1 VDKISMSA
9 NLIDNMAFEMDLNG
23 HRFIMDANESV
34 GGNNLGPRPKPL
46 LLAGLIGCTG
56 MDVVSILKKMK
67 VELDDLNISVEADAT
82 TEHPKVYENIKLIY
96 KFRGRDL
103 PMDKLEKAVTLSQD
117 RYCGVTAMLRKATDI
132 THEIIIED
140 SQN

>member
-1 VDKISMSA
+1 MDKINMSA
-9 NLIDNMAFEMDLNG
+9 NLIDNMAFEMDLDG
-23 HRFIMDANESV
+23 HKFIMDANEGV

-96 KFRGRDL
+96 KFKGRDL

-117 RYCGVTAMLRKATDI
+117 RYCGVTAMLRKSTDI
-132 THEIIIED
+132 THEIIVED
-140 SQN
+140 SHK

>member
-1 VDKISMSA
+1 MNKVNMSA
-9 NLIDNMAFEMDLNG
+9 NLMDNMAFEFNLDG
-23 HRFIMDANESV
+23 HRLVLDANEDV
-34 GGNNLGPRPKPL
+34 GGSNLGPRPKPL

-67 VELDDLNISVEADAT
+67 VDLDDLNISVEADAT

-96 KFRGRDL
+96 RFRGKDL

-132 THEIIIED
+132 SHEIIVED
-140 SQN
+140 SHK

>member
-1 VDKISMSA
+1 MSA

>member
-1 VDKISMSA
+1 MDKISMSA